1 MLSFYSDLNK
11 FNNLNQQ
18 AESTKE
24 KTVSVYDSV
33 SELYNK
39 YLGIYFDQY
48 MTLSDAR
55 EKNLGNKHNPI
66 NSFLETYNY
75 NWWFENGESY
85 NTTSRKSD
93 KEESIDLSHM
103 SPQEGVEEEV
113 KQGKELKTLT
123 PNKLLTRFPILL
135 AQMKAGNNSCKL
147 KIETRQILYLSYQH
161 NKITKNVYNNY
172 IKSL

>member
-18 AESTKE
+18 TESTKE
-24 KTVSVYDSV
+24 KKVSVYDSV
-33 SELYNK
+33 SELYNE

-48 MTLSDAR
+48 MTLSDAW
-55 EKNLGNKHNPI
+55 EKNLGNKYNPI

-75 NWWFENGESY
+75 NWWLENGESY

-113 KQGKELKTLT
+113 KQGKE
-123 PNKLLTRFPILL
+123 
-135 AQMKAGNNSCKL
+135 
-147 KIETRQILYLSYQH
+147 
-161 NKITKNVYNNY
+161 
-172 IKSL
+172 

>member
-1 MLSFYSDLNK
+1 MG
-11 FNNLNQQ
+11 
-18 AESTKE
+18 
-24 KTVSVYDSV
+24 
-33 SELYNK
+33 NK
-39 YLGIYFDQY
+39 Y
-48 MTLSDAR
+48 
-55 EKNLGNKHNPI
+55 NPI